1 MIFAHQSASRVEML
15 QPQGSK
21 AQGFELY
28 PDRYVVYIEA
38 EAWATNF
45 KHKLASGSVVFTPGM
60 KHAEFFGRALVAG
73 VHHVPIGAKH
83 MCEELVDKVK
93 SC

>member
-1 MIFAHQSASRVEML
+1 M
-15 QPQGSK
+15 
-21 AQGFELY
+21 
-28 PDRYVVYIEA
+28 YIEA

-60 KHAEFFGRALVAG
+60 KHAEFFGRALVPG
-73 VHHVPIGAKH
+73 VHHVPIKIKH

-93 SC
+93 P

>member
-1 MIFAHQSASRVEML
+1 M
-15 QPQGSK
+15 
-21 AQGFELY
+21 
-28 PDRYVVYIEA
+28 YIEA

-60 KHAEFFGRALVAG
+60 AHAEFFGRALVPG
-73 VHHVPIGAKH
+73 VHHVPIGVKH

-93 SC
+93 FCPHTPLCIRTPQLSCYGGPL